1 MSDTKPERP
10 LPHNLEAE
18 RSVLG
23 AVLLDNQAMA
33 AFDLIR
39 PEDFISSAHRGI
51 ARAMLEMH
59 RASKPI
65 DDTML
70 FDELT
75 RTGKLIEVGGA
86 GYIAELADGLP
97 RVSNVLHYARIV
109 KETSA
114 LRRLIHACNSISA
127 QAYQVRGKPE
137 ETFDLALQTISELA
151 QEVSAGKQDGVTYR
165 DAARNLLEIVGS
177 QEQEPRV
184 YCDVEE
190 LDRTTGG
197 FRPGELVI
205 FTAETGVGKTL
216 LAQQTRRRACRDGLH
231 TLFASAEMSAEH
243 LVSRELATQAE
254 VEHWKMRRQ
263 ERITPEEMKA
273 LLRAASHECDHCRL
287 LDGELTLSR
296 IRIAARKMR
305 AKEGIDA
312 VIVDYDELVGA
323 DGKDEFEEQR
333 NLVRGLK
340 ALTVELQISVILIS
354 QLRKLLQGED
364 RRRPT
369 LQRLYGSGSKAKHP
383 HCIVYVDREYVR
395 ELCGD
400 ETAARIAVLK
410 NRDGRIGS
418 MDAYFNIRTL
428 RFESVPQPSKPHP
441 EAQTDFHPS
450 LPRGDRE

>member
-1 MSDTKPERP
+1 MTETILDRQ

-18 RSVLG
+18 RALLG
-23 AVLLDNQAMA
+23 ATILDNSAMMALDLLKRQDFFA
-33 AFDLIR
+33 AGHRCIVGRMEEMREAGKVVDLVTLHDLLENTGDLKTAGGSAYLSSLIDGVPR
-39 PEDFISSAHRGI
+39 ISNF
-51 ARAMLEMH
+51 M
-59 RASKPI
+59 
-65 DDTML
+65 
-70 FDELT
+70 
-75 RTGKLIEVGGA
+75 
-86 GYIAELADGLP
+86 
-97 RVSNVLHYARIV
+97 HYARIV
-109 KETSA
+109 KGTSA
-114 LRRLIHACNSISA
+114 LRCLIHACNSISA
-127 QAYQVRGKPE
+127 QAYQVGGRPE
-137 ETFDLALQTISELA
+137 ETLDLALHTISELA

-165 DAARNLLEIVGS
+165 EAARTLLERVGS
-177 QEQEPRV
+177 KEQELRV

-190 LDRTTGG
+190 LDKVTGG
-197 FRPGELVI
+197 FRPGELVL

-243 LVSRELATQAE
+243 LVARELATEAE

-263 ERITPEEMKA
+263 ERITPDEMKA
-273 LLRAASHECDHCRL
+273 LLRAASHECNRCRIV
-287 LDGELTLSR
+287 DGELSLSR
-296 IRIAARKMR
+296 IRLAARKLR

-340 ALTVELQISVILIS
+340 ALAVELSIPVILIS

-364 RRRPT
+364 RRKPT

-428 RFESVPQPSKPHP
+428 RFESVAQSGEPRRELPNEEIQDPP
-441 EAQTDFHPS
+441 EEEDS
-450 LPRGDRE
+450 